1 MNSRTLFRAI
11 ALVLLLAGAPQL
23 GLAQSEGEKQEYVI
37 GVGAV
42 HPGGT
47 ANAVL
52 NLTAGEYVI
61 LCLIP
66 SPSDGMAHHAK
77 GMIRRMKVEAAD
89 GHGMEPAAGLTVSR
103 LRQDIVNRISLLDI
117 RVSQASI
124 VVREF
129 GSKVVYVTGAVLT
142 PGKLKFETIPNLWQI
157 ILEAGGPQSYAQLND
172 VTIVRGSGPD
182 AGRTLRVDLT
192 SVIER
197 GELASLPPVYP
208 GDNVSVPGAP
218 TTGVEGGGVA
228 PIAATQGK
236 IIHVIGQVAKPG
248 VYELEKDMDVFDAL
262 VRAGGPTDLANLKDV
277 RLYFHGQ
284 HQAEVALIDMEKYL
298 KKPSPSPLKLHE
310 GAAIYVPRKREMP
323 RYVSEGIRIFL
334 ASSASFIVVQII
346 R

>member
-37 GVGAV
+37 GVGDLLSVKFWQRPELDTEARV
-42 HPGGT
+42 SSNGKIEMP
-47 ANAVL
+47 
-52 NLTAGEYVI
+52 
-61 LCLIP
+61 LI
-66 SPSDGMAHHAK
+66 GA
-77 GMIRRMKVEAAD
+77 I
-89 GHGMEPAAGLTVSR
+89 PAAGLTVSR

-157 ILEAGGPQSYAQLND
+157 ILEAGGPQAYAQLNE
-172 VTIVRGSGPD
+172 VSIVRGSGPD

-197 GELASLPPVYP
+197 GELSSLPPVYP
-208 GDNVSVPGAP
+208 GDNVNVPGAP
-218 TTGVEGGGVA
+218 SANVEGGVM
-228 PIAATQGK
+228 PLSSTQGNV
-236 IIHVIGQVAKPG
+236 IHVIGQVMKPG
-248 VYELEKDMDVFDAL
+248 VFELEKDMDVFDAI
-262 VRAGGPTDLANLKDV
+262 VRAGGPTELANLKDV

-310 GAAIYVPRKREMP
+310 GSAVYVPRKRELP

>member
-1 MNSRTLFRAI
+1 MNSRMLVRWI
-11 ALVLLLAGAPQL
+11 CLALLCASVPQL

-37 GVGAV
+37 GVGDLLSVKFWQRPELDTEARV
-42 HPGGT
+42 SSNGKIEMP
-47 ANAVL
+47 
-52 NLTAGEYVI
+52 
-61 LCLIP
+61 LIG
-66 SPSDGMAHHAK
+66 S
-77 GMIRRMKVEAAD
+77 IT
-89 GHGMEPAAGLTVSR
+89 AAGLTVSR

-218 TTGVEGGGVA
+218 VTGVEGGGVA
-228 PIAATQGK
+228 PLAATQGK
-236 IIHVIGQVAKPG
+236 IIHVIGQVMKPG
-248 VYELEKDMDVFDAL
+248 VYELEKDMDVFDAM
-262 VRAGGPTDLANLKDV
+262 VRAGGPTELANLKDV

-298 KKPSPSPLKLHE
+298 KKPSPHPLKLHE
-310 GAAIYVPRKREMP
+310 GAAIYVPRKRELP
-323 RYVSEGIRIFL
+323 RYVSEGVRIFL
-334 ASSASFIVVQII
+334 ASSASFIVVQLI

>member
-1 MNSRTLFRAI
+1 MNTRMLARWI
-11 ALVLLLAGAPQL
+11 CLALLCASIPQL

-37 GVGAV
+37 GVGDLLSVKFWQRPELDTEARV
-42 HPGGT
+42 SSNGKIEMP
-47 ANAVL
+47 
-52 NLTAGEYVI
+52 
-61 LCLIP
+61 LIG
-66 SPSDGMAHHAK
+66 S
-77 GMIRRMKVEAAD
+77 IT
-89 GHGMEPAAGLTVSR
+89 AAGLTVSR

-182 AGRTLRVDLT
+182 AGRSLRVDLT

-236 IIHVIGQVAKPG
+236 IIHVIGQVAKTG

-262 VRAGGPTDLANLKDV
+262 VRAGGPTELANLKDV

>member
-1 MNSRTLFRAI
+1 MNTRMLARWI
-11 ALVLLLAGAPQL
+11 CLALLCASIPQL

-37 GVGAV
+37 GVGDLLSVKFWQRPELDTEARV
-42 HPGGT
+42 SSNGKIEMP
-47 ANAVL
+47 
-52 NLTAGEYVI
+52 
-61 LCLIP
+61 LIG
-66 SPSDGMAHHAK
+66 S
-77 GMIRRMKVEAAD
+77 IT
-89 GHGMEPAAGLTVSR
+89 AAGLTVSR

-182 AGRTLRVDLT
+182 AGRSLRVDLT

-262 VRAGGPTDLANLKDV
+262 VRAGGPTELANLKDV

>member
-1 MNSRTLFRAI
+1 MNTRMLARWI
-11 ALVLLLAGAPQL
+11 CLALLCASIPQL
-23 GLAQSEGEKQEYVI
+23 GLTQSEGEKQEYVI
-37 GVGAV
+37 GVGDLLSVKFWQRPELDTEARV
-42 HPGGT
+42 SSNGKIEMP
-47 ANAVL
+47 
-52 NLTAGEYVI
+52 
-61 LCLIP
+61 LIG
-66 SPSDGMAHHAK
+66 S
-77 GMIRRMKVEAAD
+77 IT
-89 GHGMEPAAGLTVSR
+89 AAGLTVSR

-182 AGRTLRVDLT
+182 AGRSLRVDLT

-262 VRAGGPTDLANLKDV
+262 VRAGGPTELANLKDV

>member
-1 MNSRTLFRAI
+1 MNTRMLVRWICLALLFAS
-11 ALVLLLAGAPQL
+11 VPQL

-37 GVGAV
+37 GVGDLLSVKFWQRPELDTEARV
-42 HPGGT
+42 SSNGKIEMP
-47 ANAVL
+47 
-52 NLTAGEYVI
+52 
-61 LCLIP
+61 LIG
-66 SPSDGMAHHAK
+66 S
-77 GMIRRMKVEAAD
+77 IT
-89 GHGMEPAAGLTVSR
+89 AAGLTVNR

-208 GDNVSVPGAP
+208 GDNVSVPGVP
-218 TTGVEGGGVA
+218 VTGVEGGGVA
-228 PIAATQGK
+228 PLANTQGK

-248 VYELEKDMDVFDAL
+248 VYELEKDMDVFDAM
-262 VRAGGPTDLANLKDV
+262 VRAGGPTELANLKDV

-298 KKPSPSPLKLHE
+298 KKPSPHPLKLHE

>member
-11 ALVLLLAGAPQL
+11 ALALLLAGAPQL

-37 GVGAV
+37 GVGDLLSVKFWQRPELDTEARV
-42 HPGGT
+42 SSNGKIEMP
-47 ANAVL
+47 
-52 NLTAGEYVI
+52 
-61 LCLIP
+61 LI
-66 SPSDGMAHHAK
+66 GAIA
-77 GMIRRMKVEAAD
+77 
-89 GHGMEPAAGLTVSR
+89 AAGLTVSR

-157 ILEAGGPQSYAQLND
+157 ILEAGGPQAYAQLNE

-197 GELASLPPVYP
+197 GELSSLPPVYP
-208 GDNVSVPGAP
+208 GDNVNVPGAP
-218 TTGVEGGGVA
+218 SANVEGGVM
-228 PIAATQGK
+228 PLSSTQGNV
-236 IIHVIGQVAKPG
+236 IHVIGQVMKPG
-248 VYELEKDMDVFDAL
+248 VYELEKDMDVFDAI
-262 VRAGGPTDLANLKDV
+262 VRAGGPTELANLKDV

-298 KKPSPSPLKLHE
+298 KKPSPHPLKLHE
-310 GAAIYVPRKREMP
+310 GDAIYVPRKKDLP
-323 RYVSEGIRIFL
+323 RYFSEGIRIFL
-334 ASSASFIVVQII
+334 ASTASFIVVQVI

>member
-1 MNSRTLFRAI
+1 MNTRMLARWI
-11 ALVLLLAGAPQL
+11 CLALLCASIPQL

-37 GVGAV
+37 GVGDLLSVKFWQRPELDTEARV
-42 HPGGT
+42 SSNGKIEMP
-47 ANAVL
+47 
-52 NLTAGEYVI
+52 
-61 LCLIP
+61 LIG
-66 SPSDGMAHHAK
+66 S
-77 GMIRRMKVEAAD
+77 IT
-89 GHGMEPAAGLTVSR
+89 AAGLTVSR

-228 PIAATQGK
+228 PVAATQGK